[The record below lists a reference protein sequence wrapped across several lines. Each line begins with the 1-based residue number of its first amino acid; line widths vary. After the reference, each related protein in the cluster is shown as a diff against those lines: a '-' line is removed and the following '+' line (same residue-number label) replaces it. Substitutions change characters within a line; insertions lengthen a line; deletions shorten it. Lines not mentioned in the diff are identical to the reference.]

1 MNPSRPVC
9 SPWPLA
15 KTTLL
20 AVVVAA
26 LAGCSMFGRSSKT
39 AAPAPVAADHP
50 PPAVVDNSSM
60 QPPPVVLPARV
71 SAVGYGALPSI
82 DGLTNTQRRLLAM
95 RASKLDAYRSLAETV
110 QGIKLTG
117 QSSISAL
124 SITNDSFRAYV
135 EAWLRGARVVSVTP
149 LPEGGYE
156 TVLELQLGGDFYKD
170 AAQAE
175 RGQAVAV
182 PALQVAPNMPA
193 AAPVPAD
200 ASAVSSASGDARFA
214 ANNFYLSQ

>member
-1 MNPSRPVC
+1 MNHPSIPSR
-9 SPWPLA
+9 SL
-15 KTTLL
+15 LL
-20 AVVVAA
+20 AASLFGVLSLSA
-26 LAGCSMFGRSSKT
+26 CSHLRGNASSPAPSAT
-39 AAPAPVAADHP
+39 AAADEHPAPLNVDSSNMQ
-50 PPAVVDNSSM
+50 PPAVV
-60 QPPPVVLPARV
+60 LPSRV
-71 SAVGYGALPSI
+71 SAVGYGALPMI

-117 QSSISAL
+117 QSSVSAL
-124 SITNDSFRAYV
+124 ALTNDSFRAYV

-156 TVLELQLGGDFYKD
+156 TVLELQLGSDFYKD

-175 RGQAVAV
+175 QGQALAA
-182 PALQVAPNMPA
+182 PALHVQPAMPESAP
-193 AAPVPAD
+193 APTN
-200 ASAVSSASGDARFA
+200 ASAVSSVTGDTRFA